1 MATLTIEGRKV
12 KVDDAFLSL
21 SPEEQADTVDEIAAS
36 IGITAPAPESDQSQ
50 AVRQDLAATADKFFQ
65 GKNDGALRNADSFM
79 RGAADTASF
88 GLADEAAAL
97 GDRYNPFKAE
107 NYSSP
112 TRALE
117 TLGHLNPITGVVDQA
132 KQLVAPDEDMESAL
146 RRERAF
152 QSHRE
157 DIDPAAMTT
166 GRVSGALLGAGALI
180 KAKAPLM
187 TALPAD
193 ASLAAKTAQSAKA
206 GALYSGLYGFGSGEG
221 LTDRVEEGA
230 TQAALG
236 TAIGG
241 VLPAAVSTI
250 SALTK
255 PVRDAVTGFARPET
269 FASKKVVERL
279 AKDQKTP
286 EQAAK
291 LMAREPGMNLADV
304 AGDSTKGLL
313 RTAYNVP
320 GKAQTKIRARLNIRQ
335 MQQGDRIKKAVRQT
349 LADPDGYLFAKDEIE
364 NEAKTL
370 AASLMDEARSIA
382 IPFTETLESALV
394 TPAGR
399 KALSIAH
406 NIAENEQQPFRQMFI
421 DINGNGRRVPDVR
434 AWEYIRQAM
443 DDMIEA
449 EIDPITKRMTAAGRA
464 IYGLQKRVF
473 DEVRAANTPYDESL
487 KIWSGSHKLDNALE
501 AGREILKQSPEATRR
516 QMSTMSEADKRMFR
530 MGVASAIRDKVSGTS
545 VMHNAL
551 FKFFSTSDN
560 LANLKAGFDDPEQFK
575 AFRQVMIAEAR
586 KRSTYNA
593 LGNSTTTKQ
602 ALDAKEAGG
611 LDETVGLL
619 TDVAQSGFI
628 RGALKY
634 VGSHMKM
641 IGGFTPEVA
650 DRVSQKLLT
659 TDPAMVRKITTELA
673 KIRSQQISADQKRQL
688 TYRVIAPLLA
698 TEARTA
704 NAQ

>member
-221 LTDRVEEGA
+221 LTDRV
-230 TQAALG
+230 
-236 TAIGG
+236 
-241 VLPAAVSTI
+241 
-250 SALTK
+250 
-255 PVRDAVTGFARPET
+255 
-269 FASKKVVERL
+269 
-279 AKDQKTP
+279 
-286 EQAAK
+286 
-291 LMAREPGMNLADV
+291 
-304 AGDSTKGLL
+304 
-313 RTAYNVP
+313 
-320 GKAQTKIRARLNIRQ
+320 
-335 MQQGDRIKKAVRQT
+335 
-349 LADPDGYLFAKDEIE
+349 
-364 NEAKTL
+364 
-370 AASLMDEARSIA
+370 
-382 IPFTETLESALV
+382 
-394 TPAGR
+394 
-399 KALSIAH
+399 
-406 NIAENEQQPFRQMFI
+406 
-421 DINGNGRRVPDVR
+421 
-434 AWEYIRQAM
+434 
-443 DDMIEA
+443 
-449 EIDPITKRMTAAGRA
+449 
-464 IYGLQKRVF
+464 
-473 DEVRAANTPYDESL
+473 
-487 KIWSGSHKLDNALE
+487 
-501 AGREILKQSPEATRR
+501 
-516 QMSTMSEADKRMFR
+516 
-530 MGVASAIRDKVSGTS
+530 
-545 VMHNAL
+545 
-551 FKFFSTSDN
+551 
-560 LANLKAGFDDPEQFK
+560 
-575 AFRQVMIAEAR
+575 
-586 KRSTYNA
+586 
-593 LGNSTTTKQ
+593 
-602 ALDAKEAGG
+602 
-611 LDETVGLL
+611 
-619 TDVAQSGFI
+619 
-628 RGALKY
+628 
-634 VGSHMKM
+634 
-641 IGGFTPEVA
+641 
-650 DRVSQKLLT
+650 
-659 TDPAMVRKITTELA
+659 
-673 KIRSQQISADQKRQL
+673 
-688 TYRVIAPLLA
+688 
-698 TEARTA
+698 
-704 NAQ
+704 

>member
-36 IGITAPAPESDQSQ
+36 LGIAAPAPESEQSQ

-65 GKNDGALRNADSFM
+65 GKNDGALRNADSFV
-79 RGAADTASF
+79 RGAADTVSF

-97 GDRYNPFKAE
+97 GDRYNPLDPE

-117 TLGHLNPITGVVDQA
+117 TLGHLNPITGMIDTA
-132 KQLVAPDEDMESAL
+132 KQMIAPDEKMESKL
-146 RRERAF
+146 RQQRAF
-152 QSHRE
+152 QAQRD
-157 DIDPAAMTT
+157 DIDPIASTT
-166 GRVSGALLGAGALI
+166 GRVSGALLGAGALM
-180 KAKAPLM
+180 KARAPFM
-187 TALPAD
+187 AALPAE

-221 LTDRVEEGA
+221 IEDRLTEGA
-230 TQAALG
+230 TQAAIG

-241 VLPAAVSTI
+241 TLPLVASTA
-250 SALTK
+250 SAITK
-255 PVRDAVTGFARPET
+255 PFRDAITGFTRPEA
-269 FASKKVVERL
+269 FASRKVVERL
-279 AKDQKTP
+279 AADQKTP
-286 EQAAK
+286 DQAAM
-291 LMAREPGMNLADV
+291 LMARTPGMNLADV
-304 AGDSTKGLL
+304 AGDSTRGLL

-320 GKAQTKIRARLNIRQ
+320 GKAQTKMRARLNIRQ

-349 LADPDGYLFAKDEIE
+349 LADPDGYLYAKDEIE

-370 AASLMDEARSIA
+370 AAPLFEEANSIA
-382 IPFTETLESALV
+382 IPFSKNLEDALL

-406 NIAENEQQPFRQMFI
+406 NIAENEQKPFRQMFI
-421 DINGNGRRVPDVR
+421 DIEGNGRRVPDVR

-443 DDMIEA
+443 DDMIQA
-449 EIDPITKRMTAAGRA
+449 EIDPITKRMTSAGRA
-464 IYGLQKRVF
+464 IVGLQNRIFK
-473 DEVRAANTPYDESL
+473 EVRAANTPYDDAL

-501 AGREILKQSPEATRR
+501 AGREALKQSPEATKRM
-516 QMSTMSEADKRMFR
+516 MSTMSEADKRMFR
-530 MGVASAIRDKVSGTS
+530 VGLANAIRDKVSGTS

-560 LANLKAGFDDPEQFK
+560 IANLRSAFNDPEQFK
-575 AFRQVMIAEAR
+575 AFRQAMMAEAN
-586 KRSTYNA
+586 KRETYNA

-602 ALDAKEAGG
+602 ALDAAEAGG
-611 LDETVGLL
+611 LQESTELL
-619 TDVAQSGFI
+619 KDVASGSFI
-628 RGALKY
+628 RGTLKY
-634 VGSHMKM
+634 IGSHMKM
-641 IGGFTPEVA
+641 LGGFTPEVA
-650 DRVSQKLLT
+650 DRVAQKLMT
-659 TDPAMVRKITTELA
+659 VDPAMVRKITTELA
-673 KIRSQQISADQKRQL
+673 KIRGQQISADQKRQL

-698 TEARTA
+698 EENRASR
-704 NAQ
+704 QQ